1 MTRLDCATCIGG
13 SGQLDTRNVVG
24 FAAMTL
30 EDDGKIHKH
39 RRQIDK
45 QSIPFNLFVA
55 RFVGRW
61 EIARSPVAQATMKKA
76 SERLPSTHVWD
87 EYCPP
92 EWGTVREAGTTDGYT
107 VRMGYL
113 FAMCLDKSSEL
124 EEQLRTYKG

>member
-24 FAAMTL
+24 FAAMTV

-55 RFVGRW
+55 RFVGRS
-61 EIARSPVAQATMKKA
+61 EIARTPVAQATMKKA

-87 EYCPP
+87 EDCPP
-92 EWGTVREAGTTDGYT
+92 EWGTVREAGTTD
-107 VRMGYL
+107 
-113 FAMCLDKSSEL
+113 
-124 EEQLRTYKG
+124 